1 MSRPSVTI
9 IGTGSLGSALAK
21 ALFEN
26 NYTITSLFN
35 RRLRK
40 AESIAR
46 EVGAR
51 YFSEFP
57 ESENQLGSLIF
68 LTVQDSEIGHT
79 AHSLAR
85 LTDDFTGYT
94 VVHCSGSK
102 EASLLE
108 VLKNKGARTAAFHPL
123 QTFTAGSGAQHF
135 RNIYFDVEA
144 GDATHDYL
152 RGIANDLG
160 GQTIQITAA
169 AKPYLHAAA
178 VMSSNYLVTLLHLSG
193 KIAEL
198 GGIDKDATMEALLP
212 LARTSLQNIESKSLP
227 DALTGPIKRGDTE
240 TVRLHLTL
248 LKSDEELLDSYKKLG
263 LQTLQLA
270 KQSRKLSD
278 SKRLE
283 LYRLLKENEQKNK

>member
-1 MSRPSVTI
+1 MSRNSVTI

-57 ESENQLGSLIF
+57 ESVNQLGSLIF
-68 LTVQDSEIGHT
+68 LTVQDSEIAQT
-79 AHSLAR
+79 AHNLAR
-85 LTDDFTGYT
+85 ITNDFTGYT

-108 VLKNKGARTAAFHPL
+108 DLKNKGARTAAFHPL
-123 QTFTAGSGAQHF
+123 QTFPAGSGTQHF
-135 RNIYFDVEA
+135 RNIYFDVES
-144 GDATHDYL
+144 DDTTYNYL

-178 VMSSNYLVTLLHLSG
+178 VMSSNYLVSLLHLSG

-198 GGIDKDATMEALLP
+198 GGIDKEAAMQALIP
-212 LARTSLQNIESKSLP
+212 LARTALQNIESNSLP
-227 DALTGPIKRGDTE
+227 DALTGPIKRGDYE
-240 TVRLHLTL
+240 TVRLHIDL
-248 LKSDEELLDSYKKLG
+248 LKGDDELLNSYKKLG

-270 KQSRKLSD
+270 KQSRTLTER
-278 SKRLE
+278 KRSE
-283 LYRLLKENEQKNK
+283 LYELLKDNEQ